1 MPTKSKIQLL
11 HKFYKDSIT
20 DQELKELFFWLNSE
34 QGSQEYEK
42 LSNKKWLFGEFKT
55 VEDIDSNALFSRIET
70 KMKEKHHIGR
80 KHYLIRIR
88 NAAAIFILG
97 LMFPVVYY
105 FVLNPKETSQV
116 VYLKE
121 SISNEKVKKMI
132 LPDSTAVWLMSGST
146 ISYPSDFTGNKTR
159 NVRISGE
166 AFFDVAKDPVHPFI
180 LNIGEIGLKVMGTS
194 FNVMN
199 YGDENQIQVVLKSG
213 KVDLFKG
220 KYSPDNKFVHLT
232 PGELGTYKKDNP
244 KFLISNVD
252 VAKYTSWTEGI
263 LLFHDD
269 PLADVL
275 KKIGR
280 WYNID
285 IEINDPAVSN
295 FPFTATIKNE
305 NMDQI
310 IDLLQYSTPFKY
322 STYRSNGAIKKLVI
336 EKNKI
341 SKPN

>member
-1 MPTKSKIQLL
+1 MPTESKIQLL
-11 HKFYKDSIT
+11 HKFYKGSIT

-55 VEDIDSNALFSRIET
+55 FEDIDSNTLFSRIET
-70 KMKEKHHIGR
+70 KMKEKHHLGR

-97 LMFPVVYY
+97 LMLPVVYY
-105 FVLNPKETSQV
+105 FAMNPKETRQV

-121 SISNEKVKKMI
+121 SISNEKVRKMI

-166 AFFDVAKDPVHPFI
+166 AFFDVAKDSMHPFI
-180 LNIGEIGLKVMGTS
+180 LNIGEIGLKVVGTS

-213 KVDLFKG
+213 KVDLYKG
-220 KYSPDNKFVHLT
+220 KYKPENQFVHLN
-232 PGELGTYKKDNP
+232 PGQLVAYKKDNP
-244 KFLISNVD
+244 KFMISNVD

-305 NMDQI
+305 NLDQL

-322 STYRSNGAIKKLVI
+322 SIFKTKGAVKKLVI
-336 EKNKI
+336 DKK
-341 SKPN
+341 

>member
-1 MPTKSKIQLL
+1 MPTESKIQLL
-11 HKFYKDSIT
+11 HKFYKGSIT
-20 DQELKELFFWLNSE
+20 DPELKELFFWLNSE
-34 QGSQEYEK
+34 KGSQEYEN
-42 LSNKKWLFGEFKT
+42 LSNKKWLLGEFKT
-55 VEDIDSNALFSRIET
+55 VEDIDLNTLFPRIET
-70 KMKEKHHIGR
+70 KMKEKHHLGT
-80 KHYLIRIR
+80 KHYLVRIR

-105 FVLNPKETSQV
+105 FAMNPKDPRQV

-121 SISNEKVKKMI
+121 SISNEKVKKLI

-146 ISYPSDFTGNKTR
+146 ISYPSDFTGSNFR
-159 NVRISGE
+159 NIEVSGE
-166 AFFDVAKDPVHPFI
+166 AFFSVAKDPLHPFI
-180 LNIGEIGLKVMGTS
+180 LNLGEIGLKVMGTS

-199 YGDENQIQVVLKSG
+199 YGDEDQIQVVLKSG

-220 KYSPDNKFVHLT
+220 QYSPENQLVHLN
-232 PGELGTYKKDNP
+232 PGQLVVYKKDNP
-244 KFLISNVD
+244 KFLISDVD

-269 PLADVL
+269 PLSDVL

-285 IEINDPAVSN
+285 IEINDPAVFN

-305 NMDQI
+305 NLDQL

-322 STYRSNGAIKKLVI
+322 LIFRTKGAVKKLVI
-336 EKNKI
+336 EKD
-341 SKPN
+341 